1 LWPTRSKASI
11 TRAQPYGSWRG
22 FAVCLGLALSLFLPA
37 ALHSEGADPA
47 AARVSTLYDAL
58 LAGLAAINLTKNPSH
73 PWFLWV
79 LIAWG
84 IALAVH
90 DVILL
95 IKFPSPSNPNASAA
109 PQNKPNVMGIE
120 RA

>member
-1 LWPTRSKASI
+1 MNNLHGGAATQLKFSEP
-11 TRAQPYGSWRG
+11 PLRG
-22 FAVCLGLALSLFLPA
+22 FLIHLCVY
-37 ALHSEGADPA
+37 
-47 AARVSTLYDAL
+47 VVVI
-58 LAGLAAINLTKNPSH
+58 AGLAAINLTKNPSH

-95 IKFPSPSNPNASAA
+95 VKFRDHASPSSPMASDS
-109 PQNKPNVMGIE
+109 KPKSKPKL
-120 RA
+120 